1 MCSVKLSH
9 MTEEAKLTN
18 ESIVLSEYAKAA
30 HLHILSKH
38 LINLRLVT
46 DLEHKNLRMNS
57 REKTESLENFLPN
70 QVRLS
75 FATSRSQ

>member
-38 LINLRLVT
+38 CINLRLNCYRSRAQE
-46 DLEHKNLRMNS
+46 LEDEQQRIDRELR
-57 REKTESLENFLPN
+57 ELLAKPG
-70 QVRLS
+70 
-75 FATSRSQ
+75 